1 MLIDIERINFVHFPG
16 GEVHLNSKDF
26 FSELPENSDG
36 DDVIWSPIHNSTDL
50 MELLILTDAY
60 KRHYFK
66 TPKVCIP
73 YIPYARQDRVAND
86 GEALS
91 IKVFADII
99 NAQDYPTVYVMDPH
113 SEVSMALINNVK
125 VITPVNDEYLK
136 KVVPNYSDKF
146 YVVLAPDAGSFK
158 RLSKVIKEVPLI
170 YATKQRDTK
179 TGALSNVEIHAG
191 NVDLTEKTILVV
203 DDICDGGGTFLLLAD
218 ALHKAGIDNDL
229 ELYVTHGIFS
239 KGVDVLAKS
248 YCPIYT
254 TNSFYDGRQH
264 LQIKVH
270 NLKEYFYGTDFS
282 KGK

>member
-1 MLIDIERINFVHFPG
+1 MLIDIEKINFVHFPG
-16 GEVHLNSKDF
+16 GEVHLNAKDF
-26 FSELPENSDG
+26 FAELPESSDTN
-36 DDVIWSPIHNSTDL
+36 DIIWSPIHDSTDL

-60 KRHYFK
+60 KRHYMK

-99 NAQDYPTVYVMDPH
+99 NAQNYPCVYVMDPH

-136 KVVPNYSDKF
+136 RVVPNYSEQF

-158 RLSKVIKEVPLI
+158 RLGKVIKEVPLI

-179 TGALSNVEIHAG
+179 TGALSNVEIHLGDVELG
-191 NVDLTEKTILVV
+191 NKTILVV
-203 DDICDGGGTFLLLAD
+203 DDICDGGGTFLLLAE
-218 ALHKAGIDNDL
+218 ALRKAGIDNNL
-229 ELYVTHGIFS
+229 ELYVSHGIFS
-239 KGVDVLAKS
+239 KGTDIIYKS
-248 YCPIYT
+248 FYPIYT
-254 TNSFYDGRQH
+254 TNSFFRGYNSNV
-264 LQIKVH
+264 KVH
-270 NLKEYFYGTDFS
+270 NLKEYFYETDIS

>member
-1 MLIDIERINFVHFPG
+1 MLIDIEKINFVHFSG

-26 FSELPENSDG
+26 FAELPEFSDG
-36 DDVIWSPIHNSTDL
+36 DDIIWSPIHDSDDL

-60 KRHYFK
+60 KRHYMK

-99 NAQDYPTVYVMDPH
+99 NAQNYPVVYVMDPH

-125 VITPVNDEYLK
+125 IITPVNDEYLK
-136 KVVPNYSDKF
+136 RFIHNYCEDF
-146 YVVLAPDAGSFK
+146 YVVLAPDAGAFK
-158 RLSKVIKEVPLI
+158 KLSKVIKEVPLI

-179 TGALSNVEIHAG
+179 TGALSNVEIHTG
-191 NVDLTEKTILVV
+191 GINLEDKTILVV
-203 DDICDGGGTFLLLAD
+203 DDICDGGGTFLLLAE
-218 ALHKAGIDNDL
+218 ALHKAGVKNDL
-229 ELYVTHGIFS
+229 ELYVSHGIFS
-239 KGVDVLAKS
+239 KGTDTLYKHF
-248 YCPIYT
+248 YPIYT
-254 TNSFYDGRQH
+254 TNSFFQGHDVNV
-264 LQIKVH
+264 KVH
-270 NLKEYFYGTDFS
+270 NLKEYFYDIDIS